1 MIYRSFPTTSLRK
14 IYSKVC
20 SPRLGKLKPTEKL
33 VVRCAVVIHQLPET
47 PDTLWLRI
55 LGKQKVQQRA
65 IDDINQLDPNSP
77 YRQNALKLLADL
89 MVVLAARQNQNN
101 QETELIMSLRTSAI
115 YLEQIERITQQA
127 IKQGLEQGRSAGER
141 QLVLKLLT
149 RKLGGLSP
157 ELITKVSEL
166 SLDRLEALGE
176 DLLDF
181 QAVGNLENWLG

>member
-1 MIYRSFPTTSLRK
+1 
-14 IYSKVC
+14 
-20 SPRLGKLKPTEKL
+20 
-33 VVRCAVVIHQLPET
+33 VIHQLPET

-115 YLEQIERITQQA
+115 YLEQIEKITQQA
-127 IKQGLEQGRSAGER
+127 IKQGLEQGLEQGRSAGER

-166 SLDRLEALGE
+166 SLDRLETLGE

-181 QAVGNLENWLG
+181 EGIGELENWLG

>member
-1 MIYRSFPTTSLRK
+1 M
-14 IYSKVC
+14 
-20 SPRLGKLKPTEKL
+20 
-33 VVRCAVVIHQLPET
+33 VIHQLPET

>member
-1 MIYRSFPTTSLRK
+1 MICRSFPTTSLRK